1 MFRTLAEATEI
12 PWPYDWVFDW
22 NRGSDTS
29 TFEGVAKPKRRRSTV
44 AKSTTVGLAPMRA
57 KVQKKKK
64 IIFKGRRTSKAASA
78 SKPQSHEGKADTAGS
93 GDNVDQAKEP
103 GAGGRGGGE
112 SAALV
117 PSRRSRRPGSR
128 GSAARDRP
136 GSRSSRGSRRSGHR
150 HRPAS
155 RSLSR
160 GSRGSVEREVL
171 AQQAPSREPPLK
183 HDATGASA
191 PDGIARKH
199 KRRPK
204 HPTTR
209 AGTGQVTMGSD
220 VHGVG

>member
-93 GDNVDQAKEP
+93 GGNVDQAKEP

-117 PSRRSRRPGSR
+117 PSRRSKLRAVVGVRRVTALAVDPVGGAAVAGTDIDQPVGPYPG
-128 GSAARDRP
+128 AA
-136 GSRSSRGSRRSGHR
+136 
-150 HRPAS
+150 
-155 RSLSR
+155 
-160 GSRGSVEREVL
+160 VEVL
-171 AQQAPSREPPLK
+171 SARCWRNKHPAENPHSSMMLREQAPQMALPENTKDAQSIQPREQE
-183 HDATGASA
+183 
-191 PDGIARKH
+191 
-199 KRRPK
+199 
-204 HPTTR
+204 R
-209 AGTGQVTMGSD
+209 AK
-220 VHGVG
+220 